1 MKETLTETLTNFLNQ
16 EEDLTKL
23 NDPKYKS
30 EFFDRIEKQ
39 TKQKR
44 ISIEATYSKVIGKVA
59 QEKGHNAD
67 EFRKKKPRKF
77 SGALNITTNTEKKQV
92 TDTPPALGGGG
103 MAKPP
108 SQVTV
113 NPQAAEPLPMASI
126 AGSAHSFFRAIQP
139 DLEELT
145 SSEKEDV
152 GICLNMVIGD
162 WLSGHDEARKILG
175 VVGLMGIYGGKIR
188 VAMKKKK
195 ERRKKEEKEE
205 KKLEE
210 KINPKVESEFR
221 QEAMKT
227 LQENPRYQFLDDV

>member
-1 MKETLTETLTNFLNQ
+1 
-16 EEDLTKL
+16 
-23 NDPKYKS
+23 
-30 EFFDRIEKQ
+30 
-39 TKQKR
+39 
-44 ISIEATYSKVIGKVA
+44 
-59 QEKGHNAD
+59 
-67 EFRKKKPRKF
+67 
-77 SGALNITTNTEKKQV
+77 
-92 TDTPPALGGGG
+92 
-103 MAKPP
+103 
-108 SQVTV
+108 
-113 NPQAAEPLPMASI
+113 
-126 AGSAHSFFRAIQP
+126 
-139 DLEELT
+139 
-145 SSEKEDV
+145 
-152 GICLNMVIGD
+152 MVIGD